1 MNAHVLRRLVAM
13 DFIVTLEYRGA
24 FLIYMIGNVAVPVI
38 SLLVWLT
45 VSEQGVAMPLNRRQL
60 VTYYLLLSVVSMLTS
75 TWLAEWLGQ
84 SIRLGEISPWLLRP
98 APYVL
103 SQISNNLAEKAFFL
117 LPMVLGVGVFFR
129 DDLRLPTD
137 PRTWVLFALCLP
149 MTAATAFLLDFVIGS
164 LAFWMEDVNGISRVR
179 TLVAGFLSGQVIPLA
194 LFPEQYAGLL
204 AVQPFRYILS
214 FPLEVLTGSVRGGAL
229 ALGFG
234 LQVGYCVLFYGLYRL
249 VWFHGLRAYSSAGG

>member
-1 MNAHVLRRLVAM
+1 MTARVLRRLVAM

-24 FLIYMIGNVAVPVI
+24 FLIYMIGNIAVPII

-45 VSEQGVAMPLNRRQL
+45 VSEQGVALPLDRGQL

-98 APYVL
+98 ARYVL
-103 SQISNNLAEKAFFL
+103 SQVSNNLAEKATKAFFL
-117 LPMVLGVGVFFR
+117 VPMVLFACLCFR

-137 PRTWVLFALCLP
+137 TRTWALFALCLP
-149 MTAATAFLLDFVIGS
+149 MTATTAFLLDFVIGS

-179 TLVAGFLSGQVIPLA
+179 TLVVGFLSGQVIPLA
-194 LFPEQYAGLL
+194 LFPEEFSGVL

-214 FPLEVLTGSVRGGAL
+214 FPLEVLTGTLGPDAL
-229 ALGFG
+229 AVGFAWQAG
-234 LQVGYCVLFYGLYRL
+234 WCTAMWLTYRVLWRYGLRVY
-249 VWFHGLRAYSSAGG
+249 A